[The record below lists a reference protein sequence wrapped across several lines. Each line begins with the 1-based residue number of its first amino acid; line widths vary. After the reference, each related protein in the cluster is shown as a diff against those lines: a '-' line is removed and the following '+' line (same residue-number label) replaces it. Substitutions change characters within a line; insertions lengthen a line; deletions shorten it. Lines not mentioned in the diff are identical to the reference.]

1 METSLFYCIIT
12 FVFFLYAIIK
22 LGGNFMKTTKI
33 SIIGAGAVGSA
44 TAFALMNHNIATDIV
59 IVDINRKKAEG
70 EAMDISHGRVFVEP
84 ANIIAGDYPDT
95 KDSDIVI
102 ITAGLAQRPGET
114 RIDLV
119 NRNIEIYKQ
128 MIPEIVKYNPDAI
141 LLVVSNPVDILSYVT
156 WKISGFP
163 KERVFGSGTVL
174 DTARF
179 QTTLSSKFNID
190 ARDIHA
196 NIIGEH
202 GDSEIAT
209 WSLTTIGGLTIEQYC
224 RDMGIEFN
232 EETKV
237 KITNDVKNAAYEIIE
252 RKGYTNYA
260 VALAITRIVKAI
272 LRDEKSILTV
282 SSLQTGDYGL
292 EDVYISV
299 PTIVGRRGILDVV
312 EVPYSTKE
320 REDLKK
326 SADLLKEILEGSN
339 L

>member
-1 METSLFYCIIT
+1 
-12 FVFFLYAIIK
+12 
-22 LGGNFMKTTKI
+22 MKTTKI
-33 SIIGAGAVGSA
+33 SVIGAGAVGSA
-44 TAFALMNHNIATDIV
+44 TAFALMNHNVATDIV
-59 IVDINRKKAEG
+59 IVDINKEKAEG

-84 ANIIAGDYPDT
+84 VNIIAGDYPDT
-95 KDSDIVI
+95 QDSDIVI

-128 MIPEIVKYNPDAI
+128 MVPEIVKYNPDAI

-156 WKISGFP
+156 YKLSGFP

-179 QTTLSSKFNID
+179 QSILSSKFKID

-224 RDMGIEFN
+224 RDMDLN
-232 EETKV
+232 CDV
-237 KITNDVKNAAYEIIE
+237 SVRDSITHDVKNAAYEIIE

-272 LRDEKSILTV
+272 LRDEKAILTV
-282 SSLQTGDYGL
+282 SSLQSGAYGL
-292 EDVYISV
+292 DDVYISV
-299 PTIVGRRGILDVV
+299 PTIVGRKGVLDVM
-312 EVPYSTKE
+312 EVPYSSNE
-320 REDLKK
+320 VQDLQK
-326 SADLLKEILEGSN
+326 SAAILKDIIDNSN

>member
-1 METSLFYCIIT
+1 
-12 FVFFLYAIIK
+12 
-22 LGGNFMKTTKI
+22 MKTTKI

-44 TAFALMNHNIATDIV
+44 TAFALMNHNVATDMV
-59 IVDINRKKAEG
+59 IVDINHRKAEG

-84 ANIIAGDYPDT
+84 VNITAGGYEDT
-95 KDSDIVI
+95 HDSDIVI
-102 ITAGLAQRPGET
+102 ITAGLPQRPGET

-119 NRNIEIYKQ
+119 NRNIEIYKD
-128 MIPEIVKYNPDAI
+128 MIPKIVKYNPDAI

-156 WKISGFP
+156 YKLSGFP
-163 KERVFGSGTVL
+163 ANRVFGSGTVL

-179 QTTLSSKFNID
+179 QATLSSKFKID

-224 RDMGIEFN
+224 RDMKIEFT
-232 EETKV
+232 EKMREQ
-237 KITNDVKNAAYEIIE
+237 IGNDVKNAAYEIID
-252 RKGYTNYA
+252 RKGFTNYA

-272 LRDEKSILTV
+272 LRDERSILTV
-282 SSLQTGDYGL
+282 SSLQTGDYDL

-299 PTIVGRRGILDVV
+299 PTIVGRNGIQEVV
-312 EVPYSTKE
+312 EIPYSSKE
-320 REDLKK
+320 TDALKE
-326 SADLLKEILEGSN
+326 SARLLKEILDGSN

>member
-1 METSLFYCIIT
+1 
-12 FVFFLYAIIK
+12 
-22 LGGNFMKTTKI
+22 
-33 SIIGAGAVGSA
+33 
-44 TAFALMNHNIATDIV
+44 MNHNVATDIV
-59 IVDINRKKAEG
+59 IVDINKEKAEG
-70 EAMDISHGRVFVEP
+70 EAMDLSHGRVFVEP
-84 ANIIAGDYPDT
+84 VNIIAGDYPDT
-95 KDSDIVI
+95 KDSDIVV

-128 MIPEIVKYNPDAI
+128 MVPEIVKYNPDAI

-156 WKISGFP
+156 YKLSGFP

-179 QTTLSSKFNID
+179 QSILSSKFKID

-209 WSLTTIGGLTIEQYC
+209 WSLTTIGGLTVEQYC
-224 RDMGIEFN
+224 RDMKLSCDSSVRDAI
-232 EETKV
+232 TK
-237 KITNDVKNAAYEIIE
+237 DVKNAAYEIIE

-272 LRDEKSILTV
+272 LRDEKAILTV
-282 SSLQTGDYGL
+282 SSLQSGAYGL
-292 EDVYISV
+292 DDVYISV
-299 PTIVGRRGILDVV
+299 PTIVGRQGVMDVV
-312 EVPYSTKE
+312 EVPYSSNE
-320 REDLKK
+320 VNDLQK
-326 SADLLKEILEGSN
+326 SADILKDIIANSN

>member
-1 METSLFYCIIT
+1 
-12 FVFFLYAIIK
+12 
-22 LGGNFMKTTKI
+22 MKTVKI
-33 SIIGAGAVGSA
+33 SIVGAGFVGSA
-44 TAFALMNHNIATDIV
+44 TAFALMNHNLATDIV
-59 IVDINRKKAEG
+59 IVDINKDKAEG
-70 EAMDISHGRVFVEP
+70 EAMDLSHGKVFVSP
-84 ANIIAGDYPDT
+84 VNVVSGDYPDT

-102 ITAGLAQRPGET
+102 ITAGLAQKQGET

-128 MIPEIVKYNPDAI
+128 MIPQIVTYNPDAI
-141 LLVVSNPVDILSYVT
+141 LLVVSNPVDILSYIT
-156 WKISGFP
+156 YKLSGFP
-163 KERVFGSGTVL
+163 ANRVFGSGTVL

-179 QTTLSSKFNID
+179 QSILSSKFSID

-209 WSLTTIGGLTIEQYC
+209 WSLTTIGGLTIDQYC
-224 RDMGIEFN
+224 EEMGINFDEA
-232 EETKV
+232 TKDSITQEV
-237 KITNDVKNAAYEIIE
+237 KHAAYEIIN

-292 EDVYISV
+292 DDVYISV
-299 PTIVGRRGILDVV
+299 PTIVGRSGVMDVV
-312 EVPYSTKE
+312 EVPYSTNE
-320 REDLKK
+320 REALKE
-326 SADLLKEILEGSN
+326 SAKLLKDVVKNSSL